1 VLRGSAQDAPV
12 FGLSAPAYVVTYELD
27 ASRYQIRTVDEFH
40 LVEVEGFHLS
50 KSAEHPVV
58 PVASLELR
66 LPPGASVTNVSVTT
80 ADLIGLGKLNIPI
93 FIGSLDLP
101 GEPPGHYEQT
111 PDSMGIYPQQF
122 YTLDVT
128 ALPTYQL
135 VRVQVIPL
143 VYDAVSDQAVL
154 YGRLTVQVTYDAP
167 QPIAVTQLEPGR
179 PVYALGEVVDVA
191 ATIVNVGDAA
201 VELTGTLRIVDA
213 AGATVATQAAGPF
226 TVAGGG
232 SHALALSWA
241 GGLSAGDYTA
251 QLALYLPSIPGRS
264 TVSSR
269 RSLTEP
275 ITADA
280 SFRVT
285 SGGIVSFGGPAWVGR
300 GETATFSLR
309 FRNERP
315 EAADTVVGVSI
326 YDAAGALVADLPL
339 QLLAVAGGSEATAQ
353 LTWTASALGSYWAEA
368 IAVADGRPYGPAAR
382 PFAVMGQIYL
392 PLTLK

>member
-1 VLRGSAQDAPV
+1 
-12 FGLSAPAYVVTYELD
+12 
-27 ASRYQIRTVDEFH
+27 
-40 LVEVEGFHLS
+40 
-50 KSAEHPVV
+50 
-58 PVASLELR
+58 
-66 LPPGASVTNVSVTT
+66 
-80 ADLIGLGKLNIPI
+80 
-93 FIGSLDLP
+93 
-101 GEPPGHYEQT
+101 
-111 PDSMGIYPQQF
+111 M
-122 YTLDVT
+122 
-128 ALPTYQL
+128 
-135 VRVQVIPL
+135 
-143 VYDAVSDQAVL
+143 
-154 YGRLTVQVTYDAP
+154 
-167 QPIAVTQLEPGR
+167 
-179 PVYALGEVVDVA
+179 
-191 ATIVNVGDAA
+191 
-201 VELTGTLRIVDA
+201 DA

-226 TVAGGG
+226 TVPGGG
-232 SHALALSWA
+232 SHTLALSWA

-251 QLALYLPSIPGRS
+251 QLELSL
-264 TVSSR
+264 SSSSG

-275 ITADA
+275 VTADA
-280 SFRVT
+280 AFRVT
-285 SGGIVSFGGPAWVGR
+285 SGGIVSFSGPALVGR